1 MRIFVTGASGHLGS
15 AIVPELI
22 AAGHDVVGLARSDA
36 AAATITAYGASVHRG
51 DLTDL
56 DGLAKAAAD
65 ADGVI
70 HLAFD
75 HERMRSGDWAAA
87 IAADLAVLHAF
98 GDALAGTGK
107 ALVGTSGTLAVANL
121 GRPGTEEDAGN
132 PGGRTDAENAV
143 IGFAERGV
151 RSSVVRVPPITHST
165 LDRHGFARTL
175 IAIARQTGVAGYPGD
190 GTNRWA
196 AGHTLDVGHL
206 YRLALED
213 APAGTRWHAAGD
225 EGIAVREIAQ
235 SIGDHLGLPTQSIPA
250 DRLEAHF
257 GFLATV
263 IVLDNPTSTL
273 ATRRIL
279 GWAPTHPGLLA
290 DFDHGDYFLQGR
302 EALPPRR
309 PRERPVWRV
318 PVTRI
323 SELARKFPPFRSVSW
338 CITTSGAA
346 SATARR
352 TPSASNTSPTTA
364 LAPRLRSQSASADR
378 RTRPVTECPRPTSS
392 GTTRRPIT
400 PVAPARKIRI
410 TNSEQP
416 AAAPAGPAAAPA
428 PRRPRTRAS
437 PAPARTAS
445 LRRTGSTGPRG
456 CWRPGSGS
464 GPRPAPR
471 TLPPPG

>member
-1 MRIFVTGASGHLGS
+1 MRVFVTGASGHLGS

-175 IAIARQTGVAGYPGD
+175 IAIARQTGVAGYPRD
-190 GTNRWA
+190 GANRWA
-196 AGHTLDVGHL
+196 AGHTLDVAHL

-225 EGIAVREIAQ
+225 EGIPVREIAQ
-235 SIGDHLGLPTQSIPA
+235 SIGVHLGLPAESIPE
-250 DRLEAHF
+250 DRLQQHF
-257 GFLATV
+257 GFLAAV

-273 ATRRIL
+273 TTRRIL
-279 GWAPTHPGLLA
+279 GWQPTHPGLLA

-302 EALPPRR
+302 EPVPPGR
-309 PRERPVWRV
+309 P
-318 PVTRI
+318 
-323 SELARKFPPFRSVSW
+323 S
-338 CITTSGAA
+338 AA
-346 SATARR
+346 TPTARQNAGTHSR
-352 TPSASNTSPTTA
+352 PGAGTSSHTFTNPVDHDSAST
-364 LAPRLRSQSASADR
+364 
-378 RTRPVTECPRPTSS
+378 
-392 GTTRRPIT
+392 
-400 PVAPARKIRI
+400 
-410 TNSEQP
+410 
-416 AAAPAGPAAAPA
+416 AAPAASSTCPGAQHHHDEPA
-428 PRRPRTRAS
+428 PPVREVVGGLVVATVRAPSRRSTRAS
-437 PAPARTAS
+437 SASPGVNPAVITTAPASART
-445 LRRTGSTGPRG
+445 PRA
-456 CWRPGSGS
+456 RV
-464 GPRPAPR
+464 
-471 TLPPPG
+471 T